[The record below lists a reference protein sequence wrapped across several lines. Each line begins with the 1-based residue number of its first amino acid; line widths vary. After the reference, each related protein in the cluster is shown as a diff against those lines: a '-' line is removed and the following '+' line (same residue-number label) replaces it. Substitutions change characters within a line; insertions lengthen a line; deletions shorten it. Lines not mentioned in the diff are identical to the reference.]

1 MKQGEITSIWN
12 MRPNFFH
19 DLFSFTLDKSR
30 RVSQSLEKA
39 SIQITKRERDFLGS
53 YGIDILSFLVKV
65 EDMHMEPTPEKRAQ
79 LQDECFE
86 ELERIR
92 EIFRNKEWT
101 SLTKYSTTCD
111 VERDMSMPNN
121 KITRI

>member
-65 EDMHMEPTPEKRAQ
+65 EDMHKETIPGKREQ

-92 EIFRNKEWT
+92 EIFRNKE
-101 SLTKYSTTCD
+101 
-111 VERDMSMPNN
+111 
-121 KITRI
+121 

>member
-1 MKQGEITSIWN
+1 MKQREITSIWN

-19 DLFSFTLDKSR
+19 DLFSFTLNKSR
-30 RVSQSLEKA
+30 RGSESLEEA
-39 SIQITKRERDFLGS
+39 SIQITKRERNFLDS

-65 EDMHMEPTPEKRAQ
+65 EDMHMEPTPEKREQ

-92 EIFRNKEWT
+92 EIFRNKE
-101 SLTKYSTTCD
+101 
-111 VERDMSMPNN
+111 
-121 KITRI
+121 

>member
-1 MKQGEITSIWN
+1 MKQGEIISIWN

-65 EDMHMEPTPEKRAQ
+65 EDMHMEPTPEKREQ

-86 ELERIR
+86 ELEKIR
-92 EIFRNKEWT
+92 KIFRNKE
-101 SLTKYSTTCD
+101 
-111 VERDMSMPNN
+111 
-121 KITRI
+121 

>member
-1 MKQGEITSIWN
+1 

-53 YGIDILSFLVKV
+53 YSINILSFLVKV
-65 EDMHMEPTPEKRAQ
+65 EDMHMEPTPEKREQ
-79 LQDECFE
+79 LHDECLE
-86 ELERIR
+86 ELAKIR
-92 EIFRNKEWT
+92 DIILNKE
-101 SLTKYSTTCD
+101 
-111 VERDMSMPNN
+111 
-121 KITRI
+121 

>member
-1 MKQGEITSIWN
+1 MKQGEIISVWN

-30 RVSQSLEKA
+30 RVSQSLEGA
-39 SIQITKRERDFLGS
+39 SIQITKRERNFLS
-53 YGIDILSFLVKV
+53 NHGIDILSFLAKV
-65 EDMHMEPTPEKRAQ
+65 EDMHQETIPGKREQ

-92 EIFRNKEWT
+92 EIFRK
-101 SLTKYSTTCD
+101 KQ
-111 VERDMSMPNN
+111 
-121 KITRI
+121 

>member
-30 RVSQSLEKA
+30 HGSQSLEGA
-39 SIQITKRERDFLGS
+39 SIQITKRERNFLDS
-53 YGIDILSFLVKV
+53 YGIDILSFLTKV
-65 EDMHMEPTPEKRAQ
+65 EDMHKETIPGKREQ

-86 ELERIR
+86 ELEKIR
-92 EIFRNKEWT
+92 EIFRNKE
-101 SLTKYSTTCD
+101 
-111 VERDMSMPNN
+111 
-121 KITRI
+121 

>member
-1 MKQGEITSIWN
+1 MKQGEITSVSN

-30 RVSQSLEKA
+30 RGSQSLEGA
-39 SIQITKRERDFLGS
+39 SIQITKRERNFLS
-53 YGIDILSFLVKV
+53 NHGIDILSFLTKV
-65 EDMHMEPTPEKRAQ
+65 EDMHKETIPGKRER

-92 EIFRNKEWT
+92 EIFRNKE
-101 SLTKYSTTCD
+101 
-111 VERDMSMPNN
+111 
-121 KITRI
+121 

>member
-30 RVSQSLEKA
+30 RVSQSLEGA
-39 SIQITKRERDFLGS
+39 SIQITKRERNFLS
-53 YGIDILSFLVKV
+53 NHGIDILSFLTKV
-65 EDMHMEPTPEKRAQ
+65 EDMHKETIPGKREQ

-86 ELERIR
+86 ELEKIR
-92 EIFRNKEWT
+92 EIFQNKE
-101 SLTKYSTTCD
+101 
-111 VERDMSMPNN
+111 
-121 KITRI
+121 

>member
-53 YGIDILSFLVKV
+53 YGIDILSLF
-65 EDMHMEPTPEKRAQ
+65 
-79 LQDECFE
+79 
-86 ELERIR
+86 
-92 EIFRNKEWT
+92 
-101 SLTKYSTTCD
+101 S
-111 VERDMSMPNN
+111 
-121 KITRI
+121 

>member
-30 RVSQSLEKA
+30 HGSQSLEGA
-39 SIQITKRERDFLGS
+39 SIQITKRERNFLDS
-53 YGIDILSFLVKV
+53 YGIDILSFLTKV
-65 EDMHMEPTPEKRAQ
+65 EDMHKETIPGKREQ

-92 EIFRNKEWT
+92 EIFRNKE
-101 SLTKYSTTCD
+101 
-111 VERDMSMPNN
+111 
-121 KITRI
+121 

>member
-1 MKQGEITSIWN
+1 MKQEEITSIWN

-30 RVSQSLEKA
+30 HGSQSLEGA
-39 SIQITKRERDFLGS
+39 SIQITKRERNFLDS
-53 YGIDILSFLVKV
+53 YGIDILSFLTKV
-65 EDMHMEPTPEKRAQ
+65 EDMHKETIPGKREQ

-92 EIFRNKEWT
+92 EIFRNKQ
-101 SLTKYSTTCD
+101 
-111 VERDMSMPNN
+111 
-121 KITRI
+121 